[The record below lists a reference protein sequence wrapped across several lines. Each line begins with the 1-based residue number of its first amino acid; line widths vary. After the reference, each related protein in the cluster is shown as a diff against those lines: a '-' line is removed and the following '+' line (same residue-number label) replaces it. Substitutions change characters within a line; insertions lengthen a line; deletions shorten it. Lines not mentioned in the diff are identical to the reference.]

1 MRLLTFNCH
10 EAWVAQLDALELPF
24 DVVDGLAGRY
34 TDRWDERM
42 RPRPLYARMITLEE
56 AQPRYDAIIGHNLT
70 DLLEAKHLEG
80 PRLLVL
86 HVSLD
91 HRVDQSKLK
100 QAPEAL
106 RENVARYLTLVGG
119 HCIAVTERKRAS
131 WDLDAVGLSVDVVES
146 FADPE
151 AYVPWTGE
159 TAAGI
164 RVANQIS
171 NREQYLWWDLHRAAF
186 ADVPVTIVGHNP
198 DLGVEAADGWD
209 DLKAKLAAHRF
220 FIHTA
225 DPALED
231 GFNMAVME
239 AMATGLPIVG
249 NAHPTSPVVDGESG
263 LLSDDPLVLA
273 HHARRLLDDPALAAR
288 LGRGA
293 RAIARQR
300 FSRGRF
306 VRELRAALDTAAG
319 RWRARRA

>member
-42 RPRPLYARMITLEE
+42 RPRPRHARLITLEQ

-91 HRVDQSKLK
+91 HRIDQAKLR
-100 QAPEAL
+100 QPPEAL
-106 RENVARYLTLVGG
+106 RENVARYLGLVGG

-131 WDLDAVGLSVDVVES
+131 WGLDAAGLEVDVVES
-146 FADPE
+146 FADPDD
-151 AYVPWTGE
+151 YLPWRGE

-171 NREQYLWWDLHRAAF
+171 HRKQYLWWDLHQAAF

-198 DLGVEAADGWD
+198 DLGVEAAAGWS
-209 DLKAKLAAHRF
+209 DLKSKLAAHRF

-273 HHARRLLDDPALAAR
+273 HHAKRLIDDHALAAR
-288 LGRGA
+288 LGQGA
-293 RAIARQR
+293 LAIARHR
-300 FSRGRF
+300 FSRSRF
-306 VRELRAALDTAAG
+306 VREMRAALDTAAR
-319 RWRARRA
+319 RWRAKP